1 MSVDHHMPKQLYLI
15 QRTELKPSQKI
26 EIKLR
31 KIFKKT
37 LNDYLDFKDK

>member
-1 MSVDHHMPKQLYLI
+1 MPKQVYLI

-31 KIFKKT
+31 RIFKKT
-37 LNDYLDFKDK
+37 IDDYFDFKDK